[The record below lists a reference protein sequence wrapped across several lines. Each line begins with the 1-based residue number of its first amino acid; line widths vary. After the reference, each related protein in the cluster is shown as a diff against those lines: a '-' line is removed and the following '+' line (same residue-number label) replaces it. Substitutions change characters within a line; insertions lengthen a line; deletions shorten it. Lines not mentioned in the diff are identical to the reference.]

1 MNEKTL
7 RLLEFDA
14 VRGQTADCALSEEA
28 ARQIREDIPR
38 QTIEETGALK
48 AMTAEILACMY
59 SGEPEKRDSL
69 PSVGFLLPKLAVQG
83 ALLET
88 DEAYALG
95 LFVERGGALKTW
107 LSNGGRRGL
116 LTAALDG
123 MPDCADIPRAVFRV
137 LDRDGS
143 LRDLPV
149 FKEINRR
156 IRGLARDIEGLVS
169 RYAQHDETRHI
180 LQSTVPS
187 QRDGRTVLA
196 VKAHLKGRIKGIV
209 HEISATGQTVFIE
222 PAEVVEKNNAILI
235 EKRKLDA
242 EVLKVMRE
250 LTGQIAEH
258 RQSLAEFHR
267 RIVYLETLRA
277 RARYAFET
285 RGRFADIGD
294 NRHIRLK
301 KARHPLLGSGAV
313 PIDFAADTS
322 AVIITGPNTGGKT
335 VTLKTLG
342 LFALMNQF
350 ALALP
355 ADEGT
360 VLPLF
365 DGVYADIGDE
375 QSLAQ
380 SLSTFSAHMTNIAAI
395 TEAATEH
402 SLVLLD
408 ELGSGTDPQEG
419 SAIAMALLDYFIE
432 KKTRLIATTHHGIL
446 KNYGYTREQ
455 VENASVEFDAAT
467 LSPTY
472 RILMGVP
479 GESRAF
485 DIALR
490 NGLNPEII
498 RRARSYLDGGGADLS
513 ALISG
518 LKQKHQALRGAEA
531 AQSAETARLRE
542 ERRRSDLKEL
552 RLRQKEAELKTRGAD
567 NLRRLLEESRKTLEN
582 LVRELREGEIS
593 KEKTRKVKD
602 FIRRLEEDAALAEEA
617 AAAERLLIEE
627 DLRRF
632 EEEEEPDAPLPI
644 APGAEVLAGTYKRK
658 GTVLRMDKK
667 GLWVVEVGSLRMTFA
682 EKDLRPLSPGKAGPK
697 PAIALPELSLMKPG
711 FEISLRGM
719 RLDEALEA
727 LRRQL
732 DAAVFSGLEMFS
744 VIHGKGGGILQQGVH
759 EFLKSQPQVAD
770 YYFSRPELGGF
781 GRTEVILKQ

>member
-14 VRGQTADCALSEEA
+14 VRAQTADCALSEEA
-28 ARQIREDIPR
+28 ARQILEDIPR
-38 QTIEETGALK
+38 RTMEETNTLK
-48 AMTAEILACMY
+48 AMTAEILARMY

-69 PSVGFLLPKLAVQG
+69 PSIGFLFPKLAVQG
-83 ALLET
+83 AILET

-95 LFVERGGALKTW
+95 LFAERGEALRTW
-107 LSNGGRRGL
+107 LSPRNEQSL
-116 LTAALDG
+116 LTAALEDT
-123 MPDCADIPRAVFRV
+123 PDCADIGRAVFRV
-137 LDRDGS
+137 LDRDGN

-149 FKEINRR
+149 FQEINRR
-156 IRGLARDIEGLVS
+156 IRGLARDLEGLIS

-180 LQSTVPS
+180 LRSTVPS

-196 VKAHLKGRIKGIV
+196 VKANFRGRIKGIV

-222 PAEVVEKNNAILI
+222 PAEVVEKNNDMLI

-242 EVLKVMRE
+242 EILKVMRE

-258 RQSLAEFHR
+258 RQRLAEFHR
-267 RIVYLETLRA
+267 RIVDLETLRA

-285 RGRFADIGD
+285 KGRFADTTD
-294 NRHIRLK
+294 SRRIRLK

-313 PIDFAADTS
+313 PIDFAVDTS

-355 ADEGT
+355 AEEGT
-360 VLPLF
+360 ALPVF

-375 QSLAQ
+375 QSLTQ

-395 TEAATEH
+395 TQAATEH

-490 NGLNPEII
+490 NGLDAEII
-498 RRARSYLDGGGADLS
+498 SRARSYLDGDRTDLS
-513 ALISG
+513 ALITG
-518 LKQKHQALRGAEA
+518 LKRKHEALRDAEA
-531 AQSAETARLRE
+531 AQNAEAARLRA
-542 ERRRSDLKEL
+542 ERRGVDLKEL

-567 NLRRLLEESRKTLEN
+567 NLRRLLEESRKNLEN

-602 FIRRLEEDAALAEEA
+602 FIRRLEDEAALTEETID
-617 AAAERLLIEE
+617 EERRLLDE

-632 EEEEEPDAPLPI
+632 EREDELGASLPI
-644 APGAEVLAGTYKRK
+644 TPGTEVLAGEYKRK
-658 GTVLRMDKK
+658 GRVLRMDKK
-667 GLWVVEVGSLRMTFA
+667 GSWVVEIGSLRMTFQ
-682 EKDLRPLSPGKAGPK
+682 EKDLRPFSPVNAEQK
-697 PAIALPELSLMKPG
+697 PVIALPELSLTPS

-719 RLDEALEA
+719 RLGEALEA
-727 LRRQL
+727 LRHQL

-744 VIHGKGGGILQQGVH
+744 VIHGKGDGILQKGVH
-759 EFLKSQPQVAD
+759 EFLKSQPQVVD
-770 YYFSRPELGGF
+770 YYFSRPEMGGF
-781 GRTEVILKQ
+781 GRTEVILKR